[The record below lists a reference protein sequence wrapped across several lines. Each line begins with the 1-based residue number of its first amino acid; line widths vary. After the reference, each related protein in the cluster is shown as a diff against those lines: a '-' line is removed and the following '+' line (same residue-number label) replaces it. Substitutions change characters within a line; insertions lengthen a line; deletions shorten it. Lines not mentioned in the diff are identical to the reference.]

1 MYTLGIVIKCTK
13 FLKCTKCIQVSI
25 KQQIR
30 ITDSFSFDYADSPYH
45 LITSSPQSCGLSAN
59 TFSALLKSPQ
69 KFISYSF
76 LPENQCTILIY
87 AAWRKW
93 RLWRKLLRHS
103 ATSAIPATCTFL
115 TQKKVFFCSNTCVY
129 AFFVVPLHPKWW
141 FIYHQIRCFLHI
153 NDKKLWQILN

>member
-45 LITSSPQSCGLSAN
+45 LITSSPQSCGLSAI

-93 RLWRKLLRHS
+93 RLWRKLHRHS

-115 TQKKVFFCSNTCVY
+115 TQKKVFFLFKYLRICIFCCTFAPAMVVY
-129 AFFVVPLHPKWW
+129 VPPNKVFFTH
-141 FIYHQIRCFLHI
+141 
-153 NDKKLWQILN
+153 